1 MTMSQRV
8 TFSGLS
14 IVACVVVLLGIA
26 LTLAFLWGPLH
37 PTYERA
43 CALYPALRSI
53 GPVPFALFMAAFLA
67 STTLGVG
74 SLVAGMIRSVRLS
87 NRIQRNQVEA
97 SAGLRAVTSDLSLQ
111 GRVICIED
119 RYPHAFCYSLF
130 RPMVCISTTLV
141 DSLESD
147 ELRAVL
153 AHEREHL
160 IARDPLRLLCGK
172 ALARA
177 LFLMPQAEDLYRR
190 LVLQRELRADD
201 SFIALGQRD
210 SLASALFKLLTS
222 GAVAPTGVAAFNLTE
237 ERIRYISEPD
247 QAVSLAIPWKRA
259 FAHTLIRVGLVVTGL
274 GILGGTIEA
283 SVVGC
288 LL

>member
-1 MTMSQRV
+1 MSHRL

-14 IVACVVVLLGIA
+14 MAAAIAGLLGIGLMFA
-26 LTLAFLWGPLH
+26 LLWGPLH
-37 PTYERA
+37 PTYERV

-53 GPVPFALFMAAFLA
+53 GPVPFALFLAAFLA

-97 SAGLRAVTSDLSLQ
+97 PTELRRVTSDLALQ
-111 GRVICIED
+111 GRVFCIEEP
-119 RYPHAFCYSLF
+119 YAHAFCYGLF
-130 RPMVCISTTLV
+130 SPMVCISTTLV

-177 LFLMPQAEDLYRR
+177 LFLMPLAEDLYRR
-190 LVLQRELRADD
+190 FVLQRELRADERC
-201 SFIALGQRD
+201 IALGQRN
-210 SLASALFKLLTS
+210 SLASALLKLLTS
-222 GAVAPTGVAAFNLTE
+222 RAIPPRGVAAFNLTE

-259 FAHTLIRVGLVVTGL
+259 FAHTMIRVGLVVTGL

-288 LL
+288 VL